1 MNVKFFMNTKLRHMT
16 TIFALT
22 FLATAC
28 ACAQSARNNPAG
40 LMFRDRVEPHWLA
53 DATGETN
60 GFWYRVN
67 LPENRREF
75 ILVNALA
82 GRREPAFD
90 QARVAKALSQILG
103 HQVNSEHLP
112 VENGFNRRSEERRV
126 G

>member
-82 GRREPAFD
+82 GRRVF
-90 QARVAKALSQILG
+90 VIGSGKLG
-103 HQVNSEHLP
+103 NDVNDSAADLKTI
-112 VENGFNRRSEERRV
+112 
-126 G
+126 